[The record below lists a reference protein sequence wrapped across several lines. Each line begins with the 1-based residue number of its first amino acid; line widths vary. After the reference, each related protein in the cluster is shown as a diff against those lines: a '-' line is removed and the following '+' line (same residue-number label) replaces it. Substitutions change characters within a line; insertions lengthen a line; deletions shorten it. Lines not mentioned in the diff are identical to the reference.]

1 MQNIAKGLQSRM
13 TPEAINT
20 AVELGKDILEQ
31 MKENDFS
38 EVQERAIDLQTKS
51 RGLVSNV
58 TELISPAS
66 KLNSRVEDTGK
77 SIEELTSRLDD
88 LKNRTEVAAQKK
100 ATAYGL
106 NFHNHGG
113 EAGYTIE
120 MINHLTEKSEK
131 VGCTEKQI

>member
-1 MQNIAKGLQSRM
+1 M

-51 RGLVSNV
+51 LGLVSNV

-66 KLNSRVEDTGK
+66 QFNSRVEDTGK

-120 MINHLTEKSEK
+120 MINHLTEKAEK
-131 VGCTEKQI
+131 VGCTE

>member
-1 MQNIAKGLQSRM
+1 
-13 TPEAINT
+13 
-20 AVELGKDILEQ
+20 

-66 KLNSRVEDTGK
+66 KFNSRVEDTGK

-88 LKNRTEVAAQKK
+88 LKNKTEVAAQKK

-106 NFHNHGG
+106 TSWFCVC
-113 EAGYTIE
+113 
-120 MINHLTEKSEK
+120 KSISHQH
-131 VGCTEKQI
+131 VLALSTHWRLPGSPPRRQGLDDQRH